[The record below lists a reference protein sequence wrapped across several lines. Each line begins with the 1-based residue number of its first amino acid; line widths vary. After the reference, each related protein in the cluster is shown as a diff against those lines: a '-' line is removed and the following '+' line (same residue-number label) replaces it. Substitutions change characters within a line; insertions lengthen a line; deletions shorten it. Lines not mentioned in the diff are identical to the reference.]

1 MLNNDGN
8 QKHDLEKIIAL
19 SALKEFDLI
28 QRILKWSKPEQ
39 SVGYGVYKG

>member
-8 QKHDLEKIIAL
+8 QKYDLEKNIAL

-28 QRILKWSKPEQ
+28 QTIL
-39 SVGYGVYKG
+39 